1 MTVLI
6 AELYD
11 EYQDRLYGYAMTL
24 CRDSDFAGDL
34 VQETFTRALANIE
47 LLARLPSYK
56 RQSWLFSV
64 MKNRFIDVKRKQ
76 KWEIRLADG
85 FESELEEK
93 EKPDIETR
101 GLLSNLPVPM
111 RDVVFRKF
119 WMGMNSREIAEEL
132 SIPDGTVRYRLHGA
146 LKKIREDME

>member
-1 MTVLI
+1 MI

-11 EYQDRLYGYAMTL
+11 EYQDRLYGYALTL
-24 CRDSDFAGDL
+24 CREGEFAWDL
-34 VQETFTRALANIE
+34 VQETYARALANIE
-47 LLARLPSYK
+47 LLSRLPPYK

-64 MKNRFIDVKRKQ
+64 MKNCFIDVRRKQ
-76 KWEIRLADG
+76 KWEMQLSED
-85 FESELEEK
+85 FEPAAELK
-93 EKPDIETR
+93 EQGDIEAA
-101 GLLSNLPVPM
+101 GLLSGLPMPM

-146 LKKIREDME
+146 LKKIREEFE